1 MCRKTK
7 ITADL
12 EVSGISK
19 NGTPA
24 LKGMEK
30 AKTSICKDQSE
41 PIQPVGLAAP
51 APEKWV

>member
-1 MCRKTK
+1 MCRKKK
-7 ITADL
+7 ITGDL

-30 AKTSICKDQSE
+30 PKLVSVKTKVNQSS
-41 PIQPVGLAAP
+41 Q
-51 APEKWV
+51 